1 MARQFFYQVLFVVL
15 WSSHAGPMWWPLPTS
30 GRWQWE
36 ARSGWLP
43 GRTLCVPCQNWW
55 LHPRLLVIS
64 PMMWLCLKM
73 VSTPKPSLVL
83 LIIIPSLKMAIS
95 LGIYPRFSDKPMWL
109 PWWYWKLVAIHGN
122 LTGNH
127 ERTHA
132 SSKHQEKRGLWCLVI
147 LLIGTKC
154 RPWGY
159 GMVWPDEQQT
169 ALDQH
174 WINKWHLGRKG
185 LDLDYSPWIVV
196 GLLSKWG
203 RLYPYLSG
211 PNFAT
216 HPCFPFV
223 RDPSRCDAVI
233 WSHRNSLNM
242 FLPHV
247 GPITFLWAT
256 RPRMDRS

>member
-1 MARQFFYQVLFVVL
+1 MVFF
-15 WSSHAGPMWWPLPTS
+15 
-30 GRWQWE
+30 
-36 ARSGWLP
+36 
-43 GRTLCVPCQNWW
+43 
-55 LHPRLLVIS
+55 
-64 PMMWLCLKM
+64 
-73 VSTPKPSLVL
+73 
-83 LIIIPSLKMAIS
+83 IIPCRDLCQHLEGGSGKQGPDGFLDWESQRAKTDDFTT
-95 LGIYPRFSDKPMWL
+95 GVRDFNGFHPWL
-109 PWWYWKLVAIHGN
+109 PWWYFMVAIHGN

-132 SSKHQEKRGLWCLVI
+132 ISNHQKIGGLWYLVI

-159 GMVWPDEQQT
+159 GQMSNKQT

-185 LDLDYSPWIVV
+185 WDLDYSPWIVV

-223 RDPSRCDAVI
+223 RDPSRCFCCMSVQ
-233 WSHRNSLNM
+233 SHSCEKQQGQAWIAHKTFQNGSPY
-242 FLPHV
+242 FLHTQD
-247 GPITFLWAT
+247 IYCCI
-256 RPRMDRS
+256 